1 MGRKEGVKKMVI
13 GSLKVEGSQTTGYG
27 IVYDK
32 LEVQNNRF
40 KISIFGN
47 HITIMP
53 HDTTYITVFDDEKIS
68 LEHKIEQY
76 VAKPGEPEYLNFQTI
91 DIRAVKRMG

>member
-13 GSLKVEGSQTTGYG
+13 GNLKVEGSQTTDYD

-40 KISIFGN
+40 RISIFGN
-47 HITIMP
+47 HITIMLR
-53 HDTTYITVFDDEKIS
+53 DTTQVVVFDDEKIS
-68 LEHKIEQY
+68 LEYKIEQH

-91 DIRAVKRMG
+91 NIKAVKRMD